1 MYEYRHVIANVILI
15 SLIMMLYVSLSSMVI
30 PIATPGSFTS
40 FLDSSLLNSFSLFIL
55 SLVLISVSSVIF
67 ALMFSSIIIA
77 ILYYITLFAFA
88 SIVYNNFV
96 TFSTLLDLSPYYFGI
111 LAIVGIILG
120 LTRRSFPDEVV
131 LNLSRIKISINRK
144 KVVIGVIVLLIS
156 LFIFY
161 FISNNLLL
169 LIGSIVGYSLYLT
182 ICEEN
187 EFPLI
192 LLSWFSIPYM
202 ITHSIRFETD
212 SEGIELGKVEG
223 VLSPTLTNRF
233 SQTKYGWKKVS
244 GVKFNLNLAKSKNY
258 NIVII
263 GTSGSGKSS
272 LAKLLLEKTNLS
284 YLVFDLHG
292 EYNINN
298 ANKIDI
304 SRYSLNPLSLN
315 GSSPRQRS
323 LEISYMLKSLFKLGS
338 LQTIDI
344 FNIIMET
351 YAEKGVDENNP
362 NTWNS
367 KPPTFHDVLITME
380 RKKKLVETSQDVS
393 RIQSIEPYIQFLSN
407 QMLNGNSIDMD
418 YVFDN
423 NIILD
428 LSKVPTDELKYILI
442 ETILR
447 DFRSYLYKRGQ
458 SALWKFVVIDEA
470 PFILSKETGLEVVER
485 LFAEVRKFGVGII
498 LISQLIDHIENILQ
512 NSDHIFIFNV
522 IEPKEL
528 EYLSRTLGGGDQ
540 DKYRAIYQAIQ
551 YLDRAHVVTV
561 TSEYRDILLVKLN
574 SLK

>member
-1 MYEYRHVIANVILI
+1 
-15 SLIMMLYVSLSSMVI
+15 
-30 PIATPGSFTS
+30 
-40 FLDSSLLNSFSLFIL
+40 
-55 SLVLISVSSVIF
+55 
-67 ALMFSSIIIA
+67 
-77 ILYYITLFAFA
+77 
-88 SIVYNNFV
+88 
-96 TFSTLLDLSPYYFGI
+96 
-111 LAIVGIILG
+111 
-120 LTRRSFPDEVV
+120 
-131 LNLSRIKISINRK
+131 
-144 KVVIGVIVLLIS
+144 
-156 LFIFY
+156 IFY

-298 ANKIDI
+298 ANKIDM

>member
-1 MYEYRHVIANVILI
+1 
-15 SLIMMLYVSLSSMVI
+15 
-30 PIATPGSFTS
+30 
-40 FLDSSLLNSFSLFIL
+40 
-55 SLVLISVSSVIF
+55 
-67 ALMFSSIIIA
+67 
-77 ILYYITLFAFA
+77 
-88 SIVYNNFV
+88 
-96 TFSTLLDLSPYYFGI
+96 
-111 LAIVGIILG
+111 
-120 LTRRSFPDEVV
+120 
-131 LNLSRIKISINRK
+131 
-144 KVVIGVIVLLIS
+144 
-156 LFIFY
+156 
-161 FISNNLLL
+161 
-169 LIGSIVGYSLYLT
+169 
-182 ICEEN
+182 
-187 EFPLI
+187 
-192 LLSWFSIPYM
+192 M
-202 ITHSIRFETD
+202 ITHSIRFKVD
-212 SEGIELGKVEG
+212 SEGIELGEVVG

-244 GVKFNLNLAKSKNY
+244 GVKFYLNFGKSKNY
-258 NIVII
+258 NVVII

-292 EYNINN
+292 EYSINN
-298 ANKIDI
+298 ANKIDM

-380 RKKKLVETSQDVS
+380 RKKKLVETSQDIS

-407 QMLNGNSIDMD
+407 QMLNDNSIDMD

-423 NIILD
+423 NMILD

-447 DFRSYLYKRGQ
+447 DFRSYLYRRGQ
-458 SALWKFVVIDEA
+458 STLWKFVVIDEA
-470 PFILSKETGLEVVER
+470 PFILSKETGLEIVER

-498 LISQLIDHIENILQ
+498 LISQLTDHMENILQ

-528 EYLSRTLGGGDQ
+528 EYLSKTLGGGDQ

-561 TSEYRDILLVKLN
+561 ASEYRDILLVKLN